1 MTEENTNQLPAQAE
15 IPEFLQKDDWF
26 SAEIDADMLDFDEPY
41 RPPRYTMERGGVPF
55 ADVGE
60 LHLVSG
66 KPGNGKTGLM
76 SQLEA
81 TTLSGQFGGMAGRKV
96 KHRIRNDQGEM
107 TEQEIPARW
116 VHIDTEQGKD
126 DTIAFK
132 NRVCSMAGMSSDEA
146 KQHFFI
152 LRLRD
157 TEKAVDRW
165 RKILKAIYVVRPT
178 DIFIDG
184 LLDIVEDYNDQKECQ
199 PIIRKCMMLAT
210 EYDASLWAVLHENP
224 MVDKLVGTLGSIAQ
238 RKVSEIFVVIKV
250 KQSELKE
257 SERRPDLPDIYFRVK
272 QVKARGRDV
281 ADWLFRYE
289 TNVGGWGQPVE
300 LDSQGGLGYE
310 IPIQA
315 YEDAPDH
322 ILGGVVQIPSE
333 AEITFRVRP
342 EVIPVI
348 QAMLYYRKIR
358 PYPCS
363 KDSDEQ
369 GIKYGLTPDLVRP
382 VPGIVTWQ
390 AENISDHYFRHNGPD
405 RNHQT
410 TAYALES
417 PKRICCRIPHSPR
430 PEKREE
436 QE

>member
-1 MTEENTNQLPAQAE
+1 MNEESNTNNTPNLDPAE
-15 IPEFLQKDDWF
+15 IPEFLQGDQWF
-26 SAEIDADMLDFDEPY
+26 SAVIDDDLLDFDEPY

-81 TTLSGQFGGMAGRKV
+81 TTLSGQFGGMTGRRV
-96 KHRIRNDQGEM
+96 KHRIRDEQTGEVS
-107 TEQEIPARW
+107 EQEIPARLL
-116 VHIDTEQGKD
+116 HIDTEQGKD

-132 NRVCSMAGMSSDEA
+132 NRVCSMAGLSSDEA

-165 RKILKAIYVVRPT
+165 RKILKAIWVVKPT

-257 SERRPDLPDIYFRVK
+257 SERRPDLPEIYFRVK
-272 QVKARGRDV
+272 QVKARGKDV
-281 ADWLFRYE
+281 SDWLFRYE

-300 LDSQGGLGYE
+300 LDDQGNNVISHEAQTIKESVARFKDLNWQ
-310 IPIQA
+310 P
-315 YEDAPDH
+315 
-322 ILGGVVQIPSE
+322 GGVAYNDLDRHLNKQGVTSPTIKKNIINAALE
-333 AEITFRVRP
+333 C
-342 EVIPVI
+342 EVITSTGTKGHRKF
-348 QAMLYYRKIR
+348 YYNGERQLKAIS
-358 PYPCS
+358 PEALPFV
-363 KDSDEQ
+363 KPE
-369 GIKYGLTPDLVRP
+369 GEEEA
-382 VPGIVTWQ
+382 VP
-390 AENISDHYFRHNGPD
+390 F
-405 RNHQT
+405 
-410 TAYALES
+410 
-417 PKRICCRIPHSPR
+417 
-430 PEKREE
+430 
-436 QE
+436 

>member
-81 TTLSGQFGGMAGRKV
+81 TTLSGQFGGMSGRKV
-96 KHRIRNDQGEM
+96 RHRIRNDQGEI
-107 TEQEIPARW
+107 TEQEIPARLL
-116 VHIDTEQGKD
+116 HIDTEQGKD

-165 RKILKAIYVVRPT
+165 RKILKAIHVVRPT

-257 SERRPDLPDIYFRVK
+257 SERRPDLPDIYFKVK

-300 LDSQGGLGYE
+300 LDAQGNSVVSVEAQTIKDSIARFKDLNWQ
-310 IPIQA
+310 P
-315 YEDAPDH
+315 
-322 ILGGVVQIPSE
+322 GGV
-333 AEITFRVRP
+333 TYNDLDRH
-342 EVIPVI
+342 
-348 QAMLYYRKIR
+348 L
-358 PYPCS
+358 S
-363 KDSDEQ
+363 KQ
-369 GIKYGLTPDLVRP
+369 GVTSGAIKS
-382 VPGIVTWQ
+382 
-390 AENISDHYFRHNGPD
+390 NIIN
-405 RNHQT
+405 
-410 TAYALES
+410 AALECQVITSTGTKGHRKFYYNGDRQLKAIS
-417 PKRICCRIPHSPR
+417 PEALPFDK
-430 PEKREE
+430 PEGEDE
-436 QE
+436 AVPF